1 MKKYIRLS
9 HYFYNDSI
17 SSIET
22 IRPVL
27 IGIDRI
33 RVVTC
38 SETAGSV
45 IWLDNGDNINVL
57 ENIETIE
64 NLLNTKQG

>member
-33 RVVTC
+33 RVVTY

-45 IWLDNGDNINVL
+45 IWLDN
-57 ENIETIE
+57 
-64 NLLNTKQG
+64 

>member
-27 IGIDRI
+27 IGIDRNMA
-33 RVVTC
+33 VVY
-38 SETAGSV
+38 GS
-45 IWLDNGDNINVL
+45 
-57 ENIETIE
+57 
-64 NLLNTKQG
+64 NLLGIKDINLYLKQY

>member
-1 MKKYIRLS
+1 MKKYIRLT

-64 NLLNTKQG
+64 NLLNTKQR

>member
-1 MKKYIRLS
+1 MKKYIRLK

-27 IGIDRI
+27 IDIDRI

-38 SETAGSV
+38 SETGSV
-45 IWLDNGDNINVL
+45 VWLDNGENIYVLDNIDA
-57 ENIETIE
+57 IED
-64 NLLNTKQG
+64 LLNTKQE

>member
-1 MKKYIRLS
+1 MKKYIRLKL
-9 HYFYNDSI
+9 YFYNDSI

-27 IGIDRI
+27 IDIDRI

-38 SETAGSV
+38 SETGSV
-45 IWLDNGDNINVL
+45 VWLDNGEILDNIDA
-57 ENIETIE
+57 IED
-64 NLLNTKQG
+64 LLNTKQ

>member
-1 MKKYIRLS
+1 MKKYIRLN